1 MNHPETVFVDNPMAV
16 VTPDT
21 VQQQHMWAKWN
32 PEVLKNN
39 KSVELTPLAPKKNI
53 KTTLGDS
60 VKKYSLEKLN
70 LIKKQTQYFE
80 NEEKRA
86 QEKHNA
92 EELRAHEKHEW
103 ERAHYKLMCD
113 KLRYEVM
120 DLKQVIIDNFVN
132 TMLGAC
138 VDM

>member
-1 MNHPETVFVDNPMAV
+1 MDYPATV
-16 VTPDT
+16 VTADT

-39 KSVELTPLAPKKNI
+39 KSAELMTPLAMKKKI

-60 VKKYSLEKLN
+60 VKKYSLEKLQ
-70 LIKKQTQYFE
+70 LITTQKQYFE

-92 EELRAHEKHEW
+92 DELRAQEKHEW

-113 KLRYEVM
+113 KLRHEVM
-120 DLKQVIIDNFVN
+120 DLKQVIIHNFVN

-138 VDM
+138 VDI

>member
-1 MNHPETVFVDNPMAV
+1 MGHPEAV
-16 VTPDT
+16 VTSDT

-39 KSVELTPLAPKKNI
+39 KSAELMTPFATKKNI

-60 VKKYSLEKLN
+60 VKKYSLEKLD
-70 LIKKQTQYFE
+70 LIRKQKQYFE
-80 NEEKRA
+80 NEDKRA

-92 EELRAHEKHEW
+92 DELRAQEKHEW
-103 ERAHYKLMCD
+103 ERAYNKLLCD
-113 KLRYEVM
+113 KLRHEIM

-132 TMLGAC
+132 RMLGS
-138 VDM
+138 